1 MQTMPP
7 VGLALIFAA
16 GLTGLT
22 LGGDWLC
29 RGATG
34 LSVRM
39 NIRPVVVGL
48 TVVSVATSMPELF
61 TSLAGSLSGADGLA
75 IGNIVGSN
83 IGNIG
88 LILGI
93 AAIVSPLVVRA
104 RLIRA
109 DVPIL
114 IAVSLIFT
122 FLCATS
128 LSRWDGVWLLLLCAG
143 YFVFLL
149 RRTGQGEES
158 DIDVGEVEE
167 AARHSPGR
175 IAVLISAG
183 AVALAL
189 GAELLVRSSVETAS
203 RLGVG
208 DALIGLTVVAVGT
221 SLPELA
227 TSITAALKRQA
238 DLCAGNIV
246 GSNLFNLILISG
258 VVALAAPIQVERELF
273 ALEFPVMLFFTFLL
287 WPVFFTGRMVSR
299 GEGVVLL
306 GLYALFI
313 LATIHAR
320 AGLW

>member
-16 GLTGLT
+16 GLAGLT

-149 RRTGQGEES
+149 RRTGHGEES